1 MNSLIEMYQRVTS
14 SNEVYND
21 HYLRWLF
28 LLESYM
34 GGDVYRKGQ
43 HLTRYQLE
51 TEAQYMARLASTP
64 LDNHCRSVINVF
76 NSFMFREEPERELGS
91 IELDPALKDF
101 LEDADLEGRDLDS
114 VMKEVSTWASVFGHC
129 YILLS
134 KPNIGA
140 QTRADEL
147 AEGVRPYISLLTPL
161 TVYDWTYERGANG
174 RYELVYLK
182 YVEDI
187 NNQITMVMEWYP
199 DRIVTTKTDRVNK
212 AVLATEELP
221 NTLGRIPVVIA
232 YNQRS
237 PVRGLGVSD
246 ISDIADQQKAIY
258 NELSEIEQQIRL
270 DGHPSLVTVEGTKI
284 GVGAGSVIYVPES
297 TDAGLKPY
305 LLDHGNSSIISI
317 WDSIGKRVDSID
329 KMANTGA
336 VRATESRTMSG
347 ISRQVEF
354 ELLNARLA
362 EKSDNLELAEEQ
374 MWRIWAD
381 YQGLTWDGEIEYPG
395 SFNIRD
401 IDNEYEQLQKAK
413 QAATSPDALAV
424 VDFRLRKMLDDPRY
438 EYEHESTEDMAE
450 YQWKIDEVNAIAA
463 AIRGETPQPELN
475 LTEHPTT
482 TPEDRSAHIQQMIM
496 EGYTDQQILTI
507 HPKITQD
514 DITQAKELLLNL

>member
-1 MNSLIEMYQRVTS
+1 MNSLIEVYQRVTS

-21 HYLRWLF
+21 NYTRWLF

-34 GGDVYRKGQ
+34 GGEVYRKGQ

-51 TEAQYMARLASTP
+51 TEAQYIARLASTP
-64 LDNHCRSVINVF
+64 LDNHCRSVVNVY

-91 IELDPALKDF
+91 LELDPSLRDF
-101 LEDADLEGRDLDS
+101 LNDADLEGRDLDS

-134 KPNIGA
+134 KPNIDA
-140 QTRADEL
+140 VTRADEL

-199 DRIVTTKTDRVNK
+199 DRIVTTKTDRLNK
-212 AVLATEELP
+212 EILSTEELP

-246 ISDIADQQKAIY
+246 ITDIADQQKAIY
-258 NELSEIEQQIRL
+258 NELSEVEQSIRL

-284 GVGAGSVIYVPES
+284 GVGAGSVIYVPETS
-297 TDAGLKPY
+297 DPGLKPY
-305 LLDHGNSSIISI
+305 ILDHGNSNIGGIWASIKDRISA
-317 WDSIGKRVDSID
+317 ID

-347 ISRQVEF
+347 VAMDTEF
-354 ELLNARLA
+354 QLLNARLS
-362 EKSDNLELAEEQ
+362 EKADNLELAEEQ
-374 MWRIWAD
+374 MWRIWAE
-381 YQGLTWDGEIEYPG
+381 YQGLTWDGRIEYPG
-395 SFNIRD
+395 SFSIRD
-401 IDNEYEQLQKAK
+401 TGSEFEQLQKAK
-413 QAATSPDALAV
+413 ATATSSDALAL

-438 EYEHESTEDMAE
+438 AAMYDSAEDMVE

-463 AIRGETPQPELN
+463 SIGGATVAPAASE
-475 LTEHPTT
+475 EHATT
-482 TPEDRSAHIQQMIM
+482 TPENRAEHIQQMIM
-496 EGYTDQQILTI
+496 DGYTDSQILQI
-507 HPKITQD
+507 HPEITQS
-514 DITQAKELLLNL
+514 DITEAKRLLLDL